1 MKLESTIGVNW
12 SHLLFGKELLH
23 FGKPIFE
30 CDMRRLIL
38 HIIIGYTYVS
48 D

>member
-12 SHLLFGKELLH
+12 SHLLFGKELSP
-23 FGKPIFE
+23 FGTPIFE
-30 CDMRRLIL
+30 YDMRRLIL
-38 HIIIGYTYVS
+38 HIIIGYTYIS